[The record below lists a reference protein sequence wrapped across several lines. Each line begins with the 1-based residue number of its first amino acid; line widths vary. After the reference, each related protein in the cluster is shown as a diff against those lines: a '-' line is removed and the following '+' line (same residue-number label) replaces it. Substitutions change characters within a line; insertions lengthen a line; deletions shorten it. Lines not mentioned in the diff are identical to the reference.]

1 MMTGKKEKNKTCP
14 LCGGEL
20 HDGRSA
26 IPFFIGNRIIV
37 VRDVPAE
44 VCSDCG
50 EAYMKSSVA
59 GNVEKLLDALEGLH
73 AEMSV
78 VQYKVA

>member
-1 MMTGKKEKNKTCP
+1 MTGKEERNKTCP

-20 HDGRSA
+20 HDAVSV
-26 IPFFIGNRIIV
+26 IPFFFGERIV
-37 VRDVPAE
+37 VIKDVPAE
-44 VCSDCG
+44 ACSDCG

-59 GNVEKLLDALEGLH
+59 GNVEKLLDTLEGLH

-78 VQYKVA
+78 VHYKVA